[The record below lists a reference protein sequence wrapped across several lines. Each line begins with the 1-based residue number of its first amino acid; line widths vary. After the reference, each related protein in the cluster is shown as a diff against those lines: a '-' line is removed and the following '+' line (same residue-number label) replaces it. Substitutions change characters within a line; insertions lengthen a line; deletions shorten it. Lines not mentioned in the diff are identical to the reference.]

1 MPKSKSKTKK
11 NLPTETCN
19 AINKSG
25 KNKDK
30 QCHYPSKH
38 SITYNGKKYEV
49 CGIHERAKNF
59 ISKTIDK
66 EEIIKRNP
74 NADID
79 DESEYQ
85 DENKSC
91 KPLPKEKI
99 EEIASSD
106 DEEESCDDNS
116 SDSDTDSDNISDDDL
131 KVGDEYI
138 RPEFNESDDV
148 IEFYDCETNK
158 KFSDKGK
165 IITSFDDKKYY
176 LDETR
181 DYVYNQDIVIN
192 ESNSEKDLYGEY
204 LGTLTEVNDKKAP
217 IHYYDRYWIIA
228 SDFIIDYRN
237 KAYIR
242 CVLTNRA
249 YYHKNGIY
257 SFYGNATPNKN
268 GGFTIKKTKKT
279 ITESQK

>member
-1 MPKSKSKTKK
+1 MPKSESP
-11 NLPTETCN
+11 PTETCN

-38 SITYNGKKYEV
+38 SITYNGTKYKV
-49 CGIHERAKNF
+49 CGRHKKATNF
-59 ISKTIDK
+59 ICKPVDDT

-74 NADID
+74 NADIED
-79 DESEYQ
+79 V
-85 DENKSC
+85 
-91 KPLPKEKI
+91 
-99 EEIASSD
+99 
-106 DEEESCDDNS
+106 
-116 SDSDTDSDNISDDDL
+116 SDSEDEDNDSL
-131 KVGDEYI
+131 KVGKEYV
-138 RPEFNESDDV
+138 RM
-148 IEFYDCETNK
+148 EFYDCETDEK
-158 KFSDKGK
+158 ISDKGK
-165 IITSFDDKKYY
+165 IITSHLDDKKYY
-176 LDETR
+176 LDETT

-192 ESNSEKDLYGEY
+192 KTKSEKVIEGDY
-204 LGTLTEVNDKKAP
+204 LGTLTEVNDEKAP

-228 SDFIIDYRN
+228 SDFIIDYRK

-257 SFYGNATPNKN
+257 RFYGNATPKKK
-268 GGFTIKKTKKT
+268 GGFTIKKT